1 MSSSGINAIN
11 SGPLIIRSYFG
22 SSINNTY
29 ALGDYEIP
37 ISSNR
42 VLITSTNG
50 LVTPSDNIYVSSI
63 TISSINGLPYAPG
76 DDVFWSSTS
85 INGGIVNDNTGS
97 VYINTSLQCSTIT
110 DVSTINGLPYPPQ
123 DDAFWSSTL
132 SGGGIVNT
140 NTGIVNISTS
150 LIVNNSLSTLTIF
163 DNTGSSGTTGQV
175 LTAGTVLGG
184 QVIWSSTLNLLS
196 ISTTSIS
203 TSTINGLPYPPQNDT
218 FWASTLSNGGIVNTN
233 TGNVGIGTTNP
244 TNLLQVGNVAGITFY
259 TASTQNQST
268 FIVGTSITPSSSATL
283 NDNYASGLLVATVEP
298 AARNVGGGIGLGGR
312 QEFNTSITS
321 FARVSGVSAG
331 QIEGDFTVETLL
343 QTGPGTAAL
352 IERMRIKN
360 TGLIGIGT
368 ANPQALLDIKGSLST
383 LSIIDNAGSSGT
395 SGYVLTAG
403 TGGQVIWN
411 VPAVSNYPYIWQYY
425 TATNQIL
432 SSDAGQAGTFITW
445 NGTTYEQPGYTGRIT
460 NASTTY
466 SAPLD
471 GWYQITF
478 VGTLC
483 GAVTGSQGDIPQGG
497 TWGSFAAGL
506 ISQFTYGIRY
516 NNTIVPGWQG
526 YLNGYVVL
534 EACGVQNQ
542 LVVIKYLSTNDTILV
557 DNETPV
563 VGGAGDFTA
572 SIGTTLTITYLRP

>member
-29 ALGDYEIP
+29 ALGDNDIP

-163 DNTGSSGTTGQV
+163 DNTGSPGTTGQV

-218 FWASTLSNGGIVNTN
+218 FWASTLSGDGIVNTN
-233 TGNVGIGTTNP
+233 TGNVNISTALNVNGSILTNTSYLLYNP
-244 TNLLQVGNVAGITFY
+244 TASYATLSIT
-259 TASTQNQST
+259 QST
-268 FIVGTSITPSSSATL
+268 
-283 NDNYASGLLVATVEP
+283 
-298 AARNVGGGIGLGGR
+298 
-312 QEFNTSITS
+312 
-321 FARVSGVSAG
+321 SAG
-331 QIEGDFTVETLL
+331 FGNINCDNLTFRTSNG
-343 QTGPGTAAL
+343 GTPTSV
-352 IERMRIKN
+352 N
-360 TGLIGIGT
+360 VDGT
-368 ANPQALLDIKGSLST
+368 LST
-383 LSIIDNAGSSGT
+383 LSIRDNNGSTGT

-411 VPAVSNYPYIWQYY
+411 VPAVSNYPYIWQYSKV
-425 TATNQIL
+425 TNQGL
-432 SSDAGQAGTFITW
+432 SSAVGGDGTWISW
-445 NGTTYEQPGYTGRIT
+445 DGVNYEQPGYTGLLT
-460 NASTTY
+460 NSNAVY
-466 SAPLD
+466 NVPLD

-478 VGTLC
+478 VGVLC

-516 NNTIVPGWQG
+516 NTVIVPGWQG

>member
-29 ALGDYEIP
+29 ALGDNDIP

-123 DDAFWSSTL
+123 NDVFWSSTL
-132 SGGGIVNT
+132 
-140 NTGIVNISTS
+140 
-150 LIVNNSLSTLTIF
+150 NNG
-163 DNTGSSGTTGQV
+163 N
-175 LTAGTVLGG
+175 
-184 QVIWSSTLNLLS
+184 
-196 ISTTSIS
+196 
-203 TSTINGLPYPPQNDT
+203 
-218 FWASTLSNGGIVNTN
+218 IVNTN
-233 TGNVGIGTTNP
+233 TGNVNISTALNVNGSILTNTSYLLYNP
-244 TNLLQVGNVAGITFY
+244 TASYATLSIT
-259 TASTQNQST
+259 QST
-268 FIVGTSITPSSSATL
+268 
-283 NDNYASGLLVATVEP
+283 
-298 AARNVGGGIGLGGR
+298 
-312 QEFNTSITS
+312 
-321 FARVSGVSAG
+321 SAG
-331 QIEGDFTVETLL
+331 FGNINCDNLTFRTSNG
-343 QTGPGTAAL
+343 GTPTSV
-352 IERMRIKN
+352 N
-360 TGLIGIGT
+360 VDGT
-368 ANPQALLDIKGSLST
+368 LST
-383 LSIIDNAGSSGT
+383 LSIRDNNGSTGT

-411 VPAVSNYPYIWQYY
+411 VPAVSNYPYIWQYSKV
-425 TATNQIL
+425 TNQGL
-432 SSDAGQAGTFITW
+432 SSAVGGDGTWISW
-445 NGTTYEQPGYTGRIT
+445 DGVNYEQPGYTGLLT
-460 NASTTY
+460 NSNAVY
-466 SAPLD
+466 NVPLD

-478 VGTLC
+478 VGVLC

-516 NNTIVPGWQG
+516 NTVIVPGWQG
-526 YLNGYVVL
+526 YLNGYVVG
-534 EACGVQNQ
+534 EACGVQTQ
-542 LVVIKYLSTNDTILV
+542 LVVIKYLVTGNTILV
-557 DNETPV
+557 DNETAV
-563 VGGAGDFTA
+563 AAGAGDFVA
-572 SIGTTLTITYLRP
+572 GIGTTLTITYLRP